1 MYRMDKNIIQGINE
15 NRVGEGELVEAAE
28 GERKLR
34 VKVKRGGGKAAE
46 GWWELGSEEEL
57 ER

>member
-1 MYRMDKNIIQGINE
+1 MDKNIIQGINE
-15 NRVGEGELVEAAE
+15 SRVGEGELVEATE
-28 GERKLR
+28 GERELR
-34 VKVKRGGGKAAE
+34 VEVKRGGGKAAE